1 MSANSTVTSADFAR
15 KAQEIFQ
22 QYDGKVTYKLGRT
35 GTDECD
41 CKGYI
46 LWTLRELGLD
56 VSSAGTNTMIRTQMK
71 AYCKLTSASQL
82 EPGMVVFKSRSDTS
96 NLKNKFKNGGDC
108 YNATIGEIDVYHI
121 GIVTQTSPKL
131 VIRHCSTNGLMT
143 DNSISK
149 WSYCG
154 YTKWVEPN
162 DRNTEAVIVARTLK
176 VVAQTGKT
184 VNIRKKMSAKS
195 QLVERVPI
203 GSIVQYCESANGWT
217 KIRYKKWSGWM
228 MSCYLQDN

>member
-1 MSANSTVTSADFAR
+1 MSANSTVTSIDFAR

-22 QYDGKVTYKLGRT
+22 RYNSKVTYKLGRT
-35 GTDECD
+35 GPDECD
-41 CKGYI
+41 CKGYV
-46 LWTLRELGLD
+46 LWTLSSLGLD
-56 VSSAGTNTMIRTQMK
+56 VNSAGTNTMIRTQMRS
-71 AYCKLTSASQL
+71 YCRLTNASQL
-82 EPGMVVFKSRSDTS
+82 HVGMVVFKSKSDIS
-96 NLKNKFKNGGDC
+96 GLKNKFKNGGEC
-108 YNATIGEIDVYHI
+108 YNSAIGEIDVYHV

-143 DNSISK
+143 DNSASK

-154 YTKWVEPN
+154 YVKWVESSN
-162 DRNTEAVIVARTLK
+162 IKTENTVTIRTLR
-176 VVAQTGKT
+176 VTAQSGKT
-184 VNIRKKMSAKS
+184 VNLRKTMSAKS

-203 GSIVQYCESANGWT
+203 GSIVQYCQSANGWI